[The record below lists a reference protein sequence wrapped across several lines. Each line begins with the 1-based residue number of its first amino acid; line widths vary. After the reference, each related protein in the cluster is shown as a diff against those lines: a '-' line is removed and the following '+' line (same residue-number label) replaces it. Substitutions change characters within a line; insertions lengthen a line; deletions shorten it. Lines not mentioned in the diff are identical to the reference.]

1 MKHIINKTVLG
12 LLVCLTSQFALA
24 QTEQEK
30 AWMNYMTPGEV
41 HKMIA
46 SWDGEWNEEI
56 TLWQAPGAPPSKS
69 TASGV
74 NKMILGGRYQE
85 SKHIGNFMGMPF
97 EGQST
102 IGWDNARKI
111 LISTWVDNFGTGIIY
126 MEGTWDDKSKT
137 ANFKGT
143 MTEPV
148 TGKLTNIR
156 EVFKIVDNNTQLM
169 EQYATQDGKEYKSME
184 IKFTRKG

>member
-1 MKHIINKTVLG
+1 MKQLISKAVLAM
-12 LLVCLTSQFALA
+12 LVFLTSQFVSA
-24 QTEQEK
+24 QSDTAK

-41 HKMIA
+41 HKVIA

-56 TLWQAPGAPPSKS
+56 TLWQGPGAQPSKS
-69 TASGV
+69 TASCV

-85 SKHIGNFMGMPF
+85 SKHVGNFMGMPF

-102 IGWDNARKI
+102 LAWDNARKV
-111 LISTWVDNFGTGIIY
+111 LISTWVDNFGTGIMY
-126 MEGTWDDKSKT
+126 MEGTWDDKTKT

-143 MTEPV
+143 MTDPLS
-148 TGKLTNIR
+148 GKLTNIR
-156 EVFKIVDNNTQLM
+156 ELYKVVDNNTHLM
-169 EQYATQDGKEYKSME
+169 EQYATQEGKEYKTIE